1 MKESDLSIIHET
13 AIKIA
18 ELLGLEKS
26 YATLTLLEKIENMNA
41 LLQLVKYIYTSY
53 DVLIISFSLSLTF
66 SYVFNLHRYTVSY
79 LAVITLKI

>member
-18 ELLGLEKS
+18 ELLGLKKS

-41 LLQLVKYIYTSY
+41 LLQFVK
-53 DVLIISFSLSLTF
+53 
-66 SYVFNLHRYTVSY
+66 
-79 LAVITLKI
+79 